1 MSGGLRP
8 STPEVVNARLPRAVG
23 LAAGLVGAEA
33 GPMAVGN
40 SSQENPDA
48 VGLGHR
54 RITAFV
60 R

>member
-1 MSGGLRP
+1 
-8 STPEVVNARLPRAVG
+8 VG